1 MATEVEVNRREFLK
15 TSGAGGAALI
25 LGFHLPARKSRLLA
39 APAAGS
45 GNPAKLFTPNA
56 WVRITPDN
64 RITLLVEQPEMG
76 QGPRTSIP
84 MMLAD
89 ELEADWSTIRVE
101 QAPTLPEIYKNL
113 STGGSGAI
121 EEAWGTVRKV
131 GAQAREM
138 LLAAAAQEWSAD
150 KKDCRAQNGTVIHI
164 PSGRRLT
171 YGQLVETASKLPDIK
186 ADGIPL
192 KDPKDYRYI
201 GKKVLRTDVP
211 GKVDGTASFGIDVRV
226 PGMLY
231 AGIARC
237 PHFGGKMVSFDA
249 TAAKAVPG
257 VRQIFPVGPLS
268 RPLNTAGGVAVVA
281 DSTWA
286 AIQGRKALKIT
297 WDKGPDGDES
307 TASLR
312 KQIDGLVAGPP
323 TFVPINRG
331 DTQKALDGAAKKVE
345 ASYELGFQA
354 HATMEPMNTTVHVR
368 PDGIEVWTPTQ
379 WADAIQGTVAQLS
392 KVPPEKITVHMTL
405 SGGSFGR
412 RAQWDY
418 AAEAWQVANEVKQ
431 PVQLLW
437 TREDDIQHDFYRP
450 YSHHRLTGGLD
461 ENGEITA
468 WSHRVVSTPIRAVF
482 DPPNSLKDPR
492 HVAQQELGGADTLP
506 YGVPNF
512 RLDFAPLQS
521 AVGRAWWRSVE
532 NGCNAFA
539 TESFIDELAHAAGRD
554 PYQFRLDQ
562 LAEQRRL
569 GKENLSAVMWQGNP
583 PLDVAKLEGVL
594 RLAAEKSGWGN
605 PLPTGHGRGIAV
617 FYSFNSYMAHVAEVS
632 VDKNGAVRV
641 HRVVSAVNCGTAVHP
656 DGVRSQTEGAINYA
670 LTTVLTGEITIKDA
684 AVEQSNF
691 NDYAVL
697 RLAQAPEI
705 EVHIVPST
713 ENPTGMGEPGVPP
726 LAPAVANAV
735 FAATGV
741 RVRRMPIDPQILK
754 RGQRVEG

>member
-1 MATEVEVNRREFLK
+1 MATKTEVNRREFIK
-15 TSGAGGAALI
+15 TSASSGAAFI
-25 LGFHLPARKSRLLA
+25 LGFYMPRRLF
-39 APAAGS
+39 PKAGS
-45 GNPAKLFTPNA
+45 PESSVLKPNA
-56 WVRITPDN
+56 WIRITPDN
-64 RITLLVEQPEMG
+64 QITVLVEKPEMG
-76 QGPRTSIP
+76 QGPRTTVP

-89 ELEADWSTIRVE
+89 ELEADWSTIHVE
-101 QAPTLPEIYKNL
+101 QAPTIPEIYRGL
-113 STGGSGAI
+113 STGGSGAV
-121 EEAWGTVRKV
+121 EDTWVAMRKV

-138 LLAAAAQEWSAD
+138 LITAAAQEWSAD
-150 KKDCRAQNGTVIHI
+150 KKDCRARNSVVIHV

-171 YGQLVETASKLPDIK
+171 YGELVETASKLPEIK

-192 KDPKDYRYI
+192 KAPKDYRYI
-201 GKKVLRTDVP
+201 GKAVPRTDVP
-211 GKVDGTASFGIDVRV
+211 SKVDGSAAFGIDVRV

-231 AGIARC
+231 AVIARC

-257 VRQIFPVGPLS
+257 VREVFPVSPLP

-286 AIQGRKALKIT
+286 AVQGRNALRVS

-312 KQIDGLVAGPP
+312 KQIDGLATGPA
-323 TFVPINRG
+323 TFVPIDRG
-331 DTQKALDGAAKKVE
+331 DTRKALDNAARKVE
-345 ASYELGFQA
+345 GFYELGFQA

-418 AAEAWQVANEVKQ
+418 AGEAWQVGNEVKQ

-461 ENGEITA
+461 ANGKLTA

-482 DPPNSLKDPR
+482 DPPDSLKDPR
-492 HVAQQELGGADTLP
+492 HLAQQELGGADVLP

-512 RLDFAPLQS
+512 RLDFAPLHS

-532 NGCNAFA
+532 NGSNAFA

-554 PYQFRLDQ
+554 PLQFRLDQ
-562 LAEQRRL
+562 LAEQRKL
-569 GKENLSAVMWQGNP
+569 GKLNLAAVMWVGDSS
-583 PLDVAKLEGVL
+583 LDTEKLEGVL
-594 RLAAEKSGWGN
+594 KLAAEKSGWGK
-605 PLPTGHGRGIAV
+605 PLPAGHGRGIAAY
-617 FYSFNSYMAHVAEVS
+617 YSFSSYLAHVAEVS
-632 VDKNGAVRV
+632 VDKDGTVRV

-656 DGVRSQTEGAINYA
+656 DGVRSQAEGAINYA

-691 NDYAVL
+691 NDYSVL
-697 RLAQAPEI
+697 RMAQAPEI

-713 ENPTGMGEPGVPP
+713 EKPTGMGEPGVPP

-741 RVRRMPIDPQILK
+741 RVRRLPIDPQVFK
-754 RGQRVEG
+754 TRSA